1 MGRRRRTGWRCRRRR
16 EWSIWCWKTQCS
28 CLSRKFFLFF
38 IEIYP
43 WTMMVHLDDATLADT
58 MHIIERWR
66 RSYLQWWALGG
77 LKVWHLVHF
86 RMRSPA
92 SFWSTGTALEGT
104 APGSVNMPN
113 GCRRTEWL
121 DCWTY
126 SAYVKWMHWW
136 SWTTQRSCDTCSSG
150 IHSTSYRWF
159 ESISTEDMVKTEML
173 NKESDSE
180 GLTGIHTIMA

>member
-1 MGRRRRTGWRCRRRR
+1 MSRR
-16 EWSIWCWKTQCS
+16 
-28 CLSRKFFLFF
+28 FFWFF

-58 MHIIERWR
+58 IHIIELWR

-121 DCWTY
+121 DCWIY

-159 ESISTEDMVKTEML
+159 ESINTEGMVKTEML

-180 GLTGIHTIMA
+180 GLTDIHTIMA